1 MTLKTKPPRTEV
13 CIIGAGASGA
23 AAAKVLTERGV
34 RVVALERGPWRGK
47 ETFGGDELANVNRYN
62 LWPDPLLNPRTART
76 SPNEKAHLEMFCP
89 VPQMVGGGTVHWQG
103 WLPRF
108 TPNDFRIRT
117 IAGEVKGATL
127 ADWPIGYDE
136 LEPYYAKVE
145 WAFGV
150 SGRAG
155 ANKFEGPRSVGL
167 SLSAAASVALCR
179 EIQQGLQ
186 CAGLERF
193 SDAPGGVVARLQRS
207 QAHGD
212 QRVRATAWRPTGTRS
227 SALNV
232 FVPDAAKTGRYD
244 LRADS
249 YVRELTLGADGSVK
263 SAVYQDADG
272 DLVEQEADLFILACG
287 AVESARLLLLS
298 KSARFPNGLAN
309 GSDLVGRN
317 VTFHE
322 YSAAV
327 GLFDDPIYAW
337 AGGGYVSASSF
348 QFYEHDEKRGHISG
362 GHIACAGVGIPLPIN
377 WRLPDAPA
385 WGAAAKRNDRDNFNH
400 SMAVAM
406 VLHDMPRHDNRVDLD
421 DEVRDAWGLPA
432 ARDHSDAARERHEA
446 GALPDRSR
454 GGHPGSRGIEARPEG
469 LRPARDRQLFAS
481 AWNAADGNGPDEVR
495 PRQILPRA
503 RGRQSL
509 CSRWIAISHRD
520 GRQPDADDHGQR
532 LARRCDDRRT
542 ARRAGLNGMPE
553 PSEVLGKGAP
563 ELWRRSLRLQIT
575 SDAPLRFNSLDQ
587 WQALNRRRLVAVDV
601 SLVGRLHRILRYRAF
616 AGAASAQREHI
627 SGRHTLKLQLGTGED
642 EEQGQNIIGVEP
654 GTDCRVAIQYCSLC
668 AALLQVAGEILS
680 GACSARRRLAQE
692 LVFRRNLFGG
702 QIGEREDGFSRIVGW
717 QGRKLPSSACIQPW
731 AFMEF
736 PASATLPISRGLR
749 PCGASR
755 RRAPS
760 RDRREL
766 ASPPTTPSFPFRGR
780 SFA

>member
-1 MTLKTKPPRTEV
+1 M
-13 CIIGAGASGA
+13 
-23 AAAKVLTERGV
+23 LTERGV
-34 RVVALERGPWRGK
+34 RVVALERGPWRSK

-155 ANKFEGPRSVGL
+155 ANKFEGPRSVGYPCPPLPVSRYAEKFNKGCNALGWNAFPTPQAAL
-167 SLSAAASVALCR
+167 SRAFNGRKPTVISAFA
-179 EIQQGLQ
+179 QQ
-186 CAGLERF
+186 
-193 SDAPGGVVARLQRS
+193 
-207 QAHGD
+207 HGD
-212 QRVRATAWRPTGTRS
+212 PTGTRS

-287 AVESARLLLLS
+287 AVELARLLLLS

-421 DEVRDAWGLPA
+421 DEVKDAWGLPA
-432 ARDHSDAARERHEA
+432 ARDHSDSARERHEA
-446 GALPDRSR
+446 GALPDRPR
-454 GGHPGSRGIEARPEG
+454 GGHPGSRGIQARPEG
-469 LRPARDRQLFAS
+469 LRPARDRQLFAP
-481 AWNAADGNGPDEVR
+481 ARNAADGNRPGEVR

-509 CSRWIAISHRD
+509 CSRWFAVSHRD

-532 LARRCDDRRT
+532 LARRSEDRRT
-542 ARRAGLNGMPE
+542 ARRAGLNGSLSHPK
-553 PSEVLGKGAP
+553 SWAKG
-563 ELWRRSLRLQIT
+563 
-575 SDAPLRFNSLDQ
+575 
-587 WQALNRRRLVAVDV
+587 RRR
-601 SLVGRLHRILRYRAF
+601 
-616 AGAASAQREHI
+616 
-627 SGRHTLKLQLGTGED
+627 
-642 EEQGQNIIGVEP
+642 
-654 GTDCRVAIQYCSLC
+654 C
-668 AALLQVAGEILS
+668 
-680 GACSARRRLAQE
+680 
-692 LVFRRNLFGG
+692 
-702 QIGEREDGFSRIVGW
+702 
-717 QGRKLPSSACIQPW
+717 
-731 AFMEF
+731 
-736 PASATLPISRGLR
+736 
-749 PCGASR
+749 
-755 RRAPS
+755 
-760 RDRREL
+760 
-766 ASPPTTPSFPFRGR
+766 
-780 SFA
+780 